1 MSSATTTLDDI
12 IDELRLKYD
21 SSVGLLDGKAIREIP
36 NLNTLYNLSKLLTNL
51 GKNLKD
57 AEDKDEVLLEK
68 VDEKLSNLQKGEEE
82 EEEEEEEEPKEKED
96 NDVEDESIPLAKRR
110 KLDST
115 VKLKSDKEDEE
126 EEPEEG
132 KEDSDEEDEAE
143 LKDANDKF
151 ENEEENMEEKP
162 ASPAPEDPERER
174 VNSKDDPVPPEQKGS
189 YTYENDT
196 RLKNPKSE
204 FVPSQTLSADAI
216 AELGLFSED
225 NNGLETQGKEYLKRK
240 YGVASYPENDLKDLL
255 PGEIPNTDF
264 SKHKAPSNQVQFTTY
279 QSYIESFFRPFS
291 NDDIHF
297 ANEKFV
303 LPPGFEKG
311 DYDPATSPYLI
322 PKLGPFYADVW
333 AEEDAALRSKLSSPA
348 PQKPPLESYK
358 PKGNQD
364 EVSDEK
370 LLTED
375 VSVGPLSSRLLS
387 AILSIHEAK
396 EQNERDDEDPD
407 SSAIKEE
414 DNRSEVNMSL
424 DDDVA
429 TQLDSDAYRVT
440 SDVNDFYSMEERLKR
455 ELKYIGIFMNL
466 PTKGDKAKRGGSI
479 IDSDDWLLH
488 KEDDE
493 VSAEIRVL
501 QEELKGAVVRNRQRK
516 KVLVPVIE
524 EQLAYQEYCT
534 ILEDLDNQVNT
545 AYTKRLKAKSRK
557 KKTPES
563 TVNVAQQQA
572 ANSGLRALLEKRRRW
587 IESIGSLFKPPQLM
601 KRVPSESIFKD
612 QVHSDDEEGD
622 AEVDVVNEEEA

>member
-1 MSSATTTLDDI
+1 MSMATTTLDDI

-36 NLNTLYNLSKLLTNL
+36 NLNTLYNLTKLLGNL
-51 GKNLKD
+51 GKNLKE
-57 AEDKDEVLLEK
+57 AEERDQALLDKVEAKINEG
-68 VDEKLSNLQKGEEE
+68 QKEEE
-82 EEEEEEEEPKEKED
+82 KQDDED
-96 NDVEDESIPLAKRR
+96 DEVEDESIPLAKRR
-110 KLDST
+110 KVDGS
-115 VKLKSDKEDEE
+115 KLKPESKEDVDMGEE
-126 EEPEEG
+126 KEE
-132 KEDSDEEDEAE
+132 SEDEDEGE

-151 ENEEENMEEKP
+151 EDDEKQEIEKA
-162 ASPAPEDPERER
+162 ASPAPEEAERI
-174 VNSKDDPVPPEQKGS
+174 NSKDDPIPPEQRGS
-189 YTYENDT
+189 YTHENDT

-225 NNGLETQGKEYLKRK
+225 NNGLDTQGKEYLKRK
-240 YGVASYPENDLKDLL
+240 YGVASYPEHDLKDLL

-297 ANEKFV
+297 ANEKYV

-333 AEEDAALRSKLSSPA
+333 AEEDVNLRSKLSSPV

-358 PKGNQD
+358 PKGTMD
-364 EVSDEK
+364 DVSDEK

-396 EQNERDDEDPD
+396 GDNSRDDDEE
-407 SSAIKEE
+407 SIKSE
-414 DNRSEVNMSL
+414 DNRSEANLPL

-440 SDVNDFYSMEERLKR
+440 SEVNDFYSMEERLKR

-466 PTKGDKAKRGGSI
+466 PTRGEKAKRGGSI
-479 IDSDDWLLH
+479 IDSDEWLLH

-501 QEELKGAVVRNRQRK
+501 QEELKGAVARNRQRK
-516 KVLVPVIE
+516 KVLVPILE

-557 KKTPES
+557 KKTPEG
-563 TVNVAQQQA
+563 TANVAQQQA
-572 ANSGLRALLEKRRRW
+572 ANSGLRALMEKRRRW

-622 AEVDVVNEEEA
+622 AEVDVVNEEESVG

>member
-36 NLNTLYNLSKLLTNL
+36 NLNTLYNLTKLLGNL
-51 GKNLKD
+51 GKNLKE
-57 AEDKDEVLLEK
+57 AEDRDQALLDK
-68 VDEKLSNLQKGEEE
+68 VEAKLSEDSNTED
-82 EEEEEEEEPKEKED
+82 KEKEE

-110 KLDST
+110 KVESS
-115 VKLKSDKEDEE
+115 KSKSDKEEEDAMEVDKEESGEE
-126 EEPEEG
+126 E
-132 KEDSDEEDEAE
+132 EAE
-143 LKDANDKF
+143 LKDANDNF
-151 ENEEENMEEKP
+151 EDAEEQGEEGK
-162 ASPAPEDPERER
+162 ASPPPEEPAERI
-174 VNSKDDPVPPEQKGS
+174 NTKDDPVPPEQRGS
-189 YTYENDT
+189 YTHENDT

-225 NNGLETQGKEYLKRK
+225 NNGLDTQGKDYLKRK
-240 YGVASYPENDLKDLL
+240 YGVASYPESDLKDLL

-297 ANEKFV
+297 ANEKYV

-333 AEEDAALRSKLSSPA
+333 AEEDANLRSKLSSPA

-358 PKGNQD
+358 PKGTQD
-364 EVSDEK
+364 DVNDEK

-396 EQNERDDEDPD
+396 GESARDDDEESIKSEDT
-407 SSAIKEE
+407 
-414 DNRSEVNMSL
+414 RSEANMSL
-424 DDDVA
+424 DEDVA

-440 SDVNDFYSMEERLKR
+440 SEVNDFYSMEERLKR
-455 ELKYIGIFMNL
+455 ELKYIGIFMNM
-466 PTKGDKAKRGGSI
+466 PTKGEKAKRGGSI
-479 IDSDDWLLH
+479 IDSDEWLLH

-516 KVLVPVIE
+516 KVLVPVLE

-557 KKTPES
+557 KKTPEG

-572 ANSGLRALLEKRRRW
+572 ANSGLRALMEKRRRW

-601 KRVPSESIFKD
+601 KRVPTESIFKD
-612 QVHSDDEEGD
+612 QVHSDDEEGE
-622 AEVDVVNEEEA
+622 AEVDVVNEEEPVA

>member
-1 MSSATTTLDDI
+1 MHTASTTLDDI

-36 NLNTLYNLSKLLTNL
+36 NLNTLYNFGKLLGNL
-51 GKNLKD
+51 EKNLKE
-57 AEDKDEVLLEK
+57 AEEKDKKLLGKVESRLLE
-68 VDEKLSNLQKGEEE
+68 VQKLQEERKRDHE
-82 EEEEEEEEPKEKED
+82 ENEAEE
-96 NDVEDESIPLAKRR
+96 ESIPLAKRR
-110 KLDST
+110 KVDNEA
-115 VKLKSDKEDEE
+115 KLKSEDEGDREGQEGASKEDDEDEE
-126 EEPEEG
+126 KELHDAQDAFDGEAN
-132 KEDSDEEDEAE
+132 EDSKKAAVSPGKHAEDG
-143 LKDANDKF
+143 
-151 ENEEENMEEKP
+151 
-162 ASPAPEDPERER
+162 EDTER
-174 VNSKDDPVPPEQKGS
+174 VNSKDDPVPPEQTGS
-189 YTYENDT
+189 YTHENDT

-204 FVPSQTLSADAI
+204 FVPSQTLSQDAI

-225 NNGLETQGKEYLKRK
+225 NNGLETQGAEYLKKK

-255 PGEIPNTDF
+255 AGEIPNVDF
-264 SKHKAPSNQVQFTTY
+264 SKHKPPSNQVQFTTY

-291 NDDIHF
+291 NDDIRF
-297 ANEKFV
+297 ANEKYV

-348 PQKPPLESYK
+348 PQRPPIESYK
-358 PKGNQD
+358 PKGTHD
-364 EVSDEK
+364 EVNDEK

-375 VSVGPLSSRLLS
+375 VSVGPLLSRLLS

-396 EQNERDDEDPD
+396 DAEKDDGDAD
-407 SSAIKEE
+407 SSAIKDE
-414 DNRSEVNMSL
+414 DSRSEANMPL

-440 SDVNDFYSMEERLKR
+440 SEVNDFYSMEERLKR

-466 PTKGDKAKRGGSI
+466 PAKGERGRRGGSI
-479 IDSDDWLLH
+479 IDNDEWLLH

-493 VSAEIRVL
+493 VSAEMRVL

-516 KVLVPVIE
+516 KILVPIIE

-557 KKTPES
+557 KKTPEA
-563 TVNVAQQQA
+563 TVNAAQQQA

-587 IESIGSLFKPPQLM
+587 IENIGRLFKPPHLM
-601 KRVPSESIFKD
+601 KRIPSASIFKD
-612 QVHSDDEEGD
+612 QVHSDDEEGE
-622 AEVDVVNEEEA
+622 AEVDVVNEEET

>member
-1 MSSATTTLDDI
+1 MSMATTTLDDI

-36 NLNTLYNLSKLLTNL
+36 NLNTLYNLTKLLGNL
-51 GKNLKD
+51 GKNLKE
-57 AEDKDEVLLEK
+57 AEERDQALLDKVEAKINEG
-68 VDEKLSNLQKGEEE
+68 QKEEE
-82 EEEEEEEEPKEKED
+82 KQDDED
-96 NDVEDESIPLAKRR
+96 DEVEDESIPLAKRR
-110 KLDST
+110 KVDGS
-115 VKLKSDKEDEE
+115 KLKPESKEDVDMGEE
-126 EEPEEG
+126 KEE
-132 KEDSDEEDEAE
+132 SEDEDEGE

-151 ENEEENMEEKP
+151 EDDEKQEIEKA
-162 ASPAPEDPERER
+162 ASPAPEEAERI
-174 VNSKDDPVPPEQKGS
+174 NSKDDPIPPEQRGS
-189 YTYENDT
+189 YTHENDT

-225 NNGLETQGKEYLKRK
+225 NNGLDTQGKEYLKRK
-240 YGVASYPENDLKDLL
+240 YGVASYPEHDLKDLL

-297 ANEKFV
+297 ANEKYV

-333 AEEDAALRSKLSSPA
+333 AEEDVNLRSKLSSPA

-358 PKGNQD
+358 PKGTVD
-364 EVSDEK
+364 DVSDEK

-396 EQNERDDEDPD
+396 GDNSRDDDEE
-407 SSAIKEE
+407 SIKSE
-414 DNRSEVNMSL
+414 DNRSEANLPL

-440 SDVNDFYSMEERLKR
+440 SEVNDFYSMEERLKR

-466 PTKGDKAKRGGSI
+466 PTRGEKAKRGGSI
-479 IDSDDWLLH
+479 IDSDEWLLH

-501 QEELKGAVVRNRQRK
+501 QEELKGAVARNRQRK
-516 KVLVPVIE
+516 KVLVPILE

-557 KKTPES
+557 KKTPEG

-572 ANSGLRALLEKRRRW
+572 ANSGLRALMEKRRRW

-622 AEVDVVNEEEA
+622 AEVDVVNEEESVG

>member
-1 MSSATTTLDDI
+1 MHTSTTTLDDI

-36 NLNTLYNLSKLLTNL
+36 NLNTLYNLSKLLGNL
-51 GKNLKD
+51 EKSLKEAETKDSELLLKVEARLSELQKPEEPESEKEND
-57 AEDKDEVLLEK
+57 AEE
-68 VDEKLSNLQKGEEE
+68 
-82 EEEEEEEEPKEKED
+82 
-96 NDVEDESIPLAKRR
+96 ESIPLAKRR
-110 KLDST
+110 KLDT
-115 VKLKSDKEDEE
+115 KTKSDREDEE
-126 EEPEEG
+126 EL
-132 KEDSDEEDEAE
+132 KEDQESEDEAE
-143 LKDANDKF
+143 TDAKDKKAD
-151 ENEEENMEEKP
+151 EEKEDKP
-162 ASPAPEDPERER
+162 GSPAAEDSEAERL
-174 VNSKDDPVPPEQKGS
+174 NSKDDPVPPVQTGS
-189 YTYENDT
+189 YTHENDT

-216 AELGLFSED
+216 TELGLFSED

-240 YGVASYPENDLKDLL
+240 YGVASYPEHDLRDLL
-255 PGEIPNTDF
+255 PGEIPNHDF
-264 SKHKAPSNQVQFTTY
+264 SKHKPPSNQVQFTTY

-291 NDDIHF
+291 NEDIHF
-297 ANEKFV
+297 LNEKYV

-322 PKLGPFYADVW
+322 PKLGQFYVDVW

-348 PQKPPLESYK
+348 PQKPPIESYK
-358 PKGNQD
+358 PKGTVED
-364 EVSDEK
+364 VSDEK

-387 AILSIHEAK
+387 AILSVHEAK
-396 EQNERDDEDPD
+396 DDADDEDEGEGD
-407 SSAIKEE
+407 SSGIKDEKQAE
-414 DNRSEVNMSL
+414 RSLSL

-440 SDVNDFYSMEERLKR
+440 SEVNDFYSMEERLKR
-455 ELKYIGIFMNL
+455 ELRYIGIFMNFL
-466 PTKGDKAKRGGSI
+466 AKGEKIKRGGNI
-479 IDSDDWLLH
+479 LDSDEWLLH

-516 KVLVPVIE
+516 KTLLPILE

-534 ILEDLDNQVNT
+534 ILEDLDNQVNA
-545 AYTKRLKAKSRK
+545 AYTKRLKAKNRK
-557 KKTPES
+557 KKTPET
-563 TVNVAQQQA
+563 TVNAAQQQA

-601 KRVPSESIFKD
+601 KRIPSESIFKD
-612 QVHSDDEEGD
+612 QVHSDDEEGE
-622 AEVDVVNEEEA
+622 AEVDVVNEEEN

>member
-1 MSSATTTLDDI
+1 MATTTLDDI

-36 NLNTLYNLSKLLTNL
+36 NLNTLYNLTKLLGNL
-51 GKNLKD
+51 GKNLKE
-57 AEDKDEVLLEK
+57 AEDRDQALLDK
-68 VDEKLSNLQKGEEE
+68 VEAKINEGLKEEE
-82 EEEEEEEEPKEKED
+82 KQED
-96 NDVEDESIPLAKRR
+96 EDEVEDESIPLAKRR
-110 KLDST
+110 KVDGS
-115 VKLKSDKEDEE
+115 KLVPEKKEDVEMAEE
-126 EEPEEG
+126 KEESEN
-132 KEDSDEEDEAE
+132 EDEGE

-151 ENEEENMEEKP
+151 EDDEKQEEEKA
-162 ASPAPEDPERER
+162 ASPAPEETERI
-174 VNSKDDPVPPEQKGS
+174 NSKDDPIPPEQRGS
-189 YTYENDT
+189 YTHENDT

-225 NNGLETQGKEYLKRK
+225 NNGLDTQGKEYLKRK
-240 YGVASYPENDLKDLL
+240 YGVASYPEHDLKDLL

-297 ANEKFV
+297 ANEKYV

-333 AEEDAALRSKLSSPA
+333 AEEDVNLRSKLSSPA

-358 PKGNQD
+358 PKGTVD
-364 EVSDEK
+364 DVSDEK

-396 EQNERDDEDPD
+396 GDNARDDDDE
-407 SSAIKEE
+407 SIKSE
-414 DNRSEVNMSL
+414 DNRSEANMLL

-429 TQLDSDAYRVT
+429 TQLDSGAYRVT
-440 SDVNDFYSMEERLKR
+440 SEVNDFYSMEERLKR

-466 PTKGDKAKRGGSI
+466 PTRGEKAKRGGSI
-479 IDSDDWLLH
+479 IDSDEWLLH

-501 QEELKGAVVRNRQRK
+501 QEELKGAVARNRQRK
-516 KVLVPVIE
+516 KVLVPILE

-557 KKTPES
+557 KKTPEG

-572 ANSGLRALLEKRRRW
+572 ANSGLRALMEKRRRW

-622 AEVDVVNEEEA
+622 AEVDVVNEEESAG